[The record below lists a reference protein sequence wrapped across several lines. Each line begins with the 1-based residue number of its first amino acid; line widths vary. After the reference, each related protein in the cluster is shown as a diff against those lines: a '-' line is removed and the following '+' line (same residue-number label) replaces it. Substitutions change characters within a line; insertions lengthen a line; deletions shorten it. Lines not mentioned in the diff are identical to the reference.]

1 MTSVV
6 ISPRPYFLWIEV
18 GYLPPMNTSAT
29 RRHWSVAHREVK
41 RWRAIVATYRPKP
54 SQPLLY
60 ARVTCVRMSTRE
72 PDYENLTMSFKAAVD
87 SLVHCGI
94 VVDDSP
100 AHMERIYRWAKARP
114 RCGRV
119 AIRVEEIA

>member
-1 MTSVV
+1 
-6 ISPRPYFLWIEV
+6 
-18 GYLPPMNTSAT
+18 MNTSAT